1 MVCAVQV
8 RVEFTIEPFVDGA
21 PGRHVQAAL
30 EALAAAG
37 IAAEFGPFG
46 SSFEVDHQRLG
57 ALSDAISA
65 AVEAGATR
73 VSTQVEAAT

>member
-1 MVCAVQV
+1 MVCGVQV

-21 PGRHVQAAL
+21 PGRHVRAAL

-37 IAAEFGPFG
+37 IEAEFGPFG
-46 SSFEVDHQRLG
+46 SSFDVDHRSLG
-57 ALSDAISA
+57 ALSDAIAA

-73 VSTQVEAAT
+73 VSTQVEATG

>member
-1 MVCAVQV
+1 MVCPVQV
-8 RVEFTIEPFVDGA
+8 RVEFTIEPFVDGS

-30 EALAAAG
+30 EALATAG

-46 SSFEVDHQRLG
+46 SSFEVDHRDLG

-65 AVEAGATR
+65 AVAAGATR
-73 VSTQVEAAT
+73 ISAQVEATT